1 MAPKKLSSFS
11 FSFHFHLFI
20 VVVSFIFNGHFKCS
34 FNFNMQLWLLISL
47 WAVVLAILSNG
58 PNGAAVVV
66 DAVRD
71 SLNFV
76 LPAGHRECYF
86 EDFTADAPVRTIE
99 AFIQSVGNVDVRL
112 TLHGPLSLQD
122 IRKVTEYWNIVDTNQ
137 LITAPPVDV
146 GHIRRPYRNGENR
159 FCERRRVRHINLR
172 NGVQARVSGNLRNLP
187 RQPTIPLPAEDCTG
201 TVTAG

>member
-1 MAPKKLSSFS
+1 MK
-11 FSFHFHLFI
+11 H
-20 VVVSFIFNGHFKCS
+20 
-34 FNFNMQLWLLISL
+34 FNMQLWLMVGL
-47 WAVVLAILSNG
+47 WAAVLTILGSG
-58 PNGAAVVV
+58 SNGAAVVV

-122 IRKVTEYWNIVDTNQ
+122 IRKVRKCWIQSMRTN
-137 LITAPPVDV
+137 
-146 GHIRRPYRNGENR
+146 
-159 FCERRRVRHINLR
+159 
-172 NGVQARVSGNLRNLP
+172 
-187 RQPTIPLPAEDCTG
+187 
-201 TVTAG
+201 